1 MHVRYLLTTYS
12 FILIH
17 YFHRRLCLDQS
28 KKHGLIIETLTAVI
42 DVKDMKLSLVTRDF
56 LSLIKR
62 IAQIDQQQY
71 PETLGKIF
79 IINTPSAFPYVWRVV
94 KPFLDPAVAAKIFIL
109 SSKSEWQPV
118 FLDQIGEENLPINY
132 GGKVDELTDAVYPY
146 AEAKSKYYPMTGF
159 DDCGLNIEDESVG
172 EDEETGGLTGNL
184 DQRLD
189 YLNQLDITKGNGV
202 LGLQEKFDYL
212 NTNRA
217 VESSEVENSW
227 NPFSRFANFLR
238 HGTLQ
243 GLKQLMFNS
252 IIFSLLVSFIALLV
266 SSLCI
271 SSITWTTEFAKV
283 QLWAGIVVLFLSALI
298 ILINLAGLVGYFSGN
313 RQIMIVY
320 GMAHVMATVVFLVVG
335 IACVVYKTI
344 PQVNGINSINALQ
357 KYDLALSITSI
368 LFAVCT
374 VIPAIA
380 AFSLSRR
387 MGSLRA
393 SKISNIMEYRTLVK
407 VVVSILLICG
417 LVMITYATINVKF
430 LHTVGVSSAF
440 DSIFGLLYS
449 GVTIL
454 LASAL
459 GIWCSNTNHLS
470 ILRVYYQAVLPCTIV
485 ILLLA
490 ASRSFGTFGSLSID
504 KAENILSLVQ
514 IQLLVTGIF
523 CLYVAFFEVVV
534 IYSIKILHAEVE
546 KRKNHSEL
554 TTTYEEIQDFL
565 SLHDIEQGNLLH
577 SRTINNLLKNKRRIK
592 PSTTDRLII
601 GYSLLMGLLYVY
613 CVGTITVF
621 SAFRKLWANN
631 FYYIINTVMG
641 SRLFVIMSSIT
652 SIVLGP
658 LLFFYAGSIYV
669 KASYRHTLGI
679 VISTVQIY
687 QQLTIILM
695 FAQMGL
701 GENHKNYT
709 LAVTFLF
716 VSSIL
721 HFTLPV
727 VILFRDGVTTSRSTN
742 FSDSYELYG
751 DKLFQYKSNKERRK
765 HSVAGSSGGS
775 DSEVNTTNYTGSEVN
790 SSITKLSI
798 LSPRVRG
805 ISQDSSGRERRI
817 SNNDSPA
824 AYSKVVQRKSFISK
838 SPSFSIST
846 DPSVSS
852 EFQI

>member
-1 MHVRYLLTTYS
+1 M
-12 FILIH
+12 
-17 YFHRRLCLDQS
+17 
-28 KKHGLIIETLTAVI
+28 
-42 DVKDMKLSLVTRDF
+42 
-56 LSLIKR
+56 
-62 IAQIDQQQY
+62 
-71 PETLGKIF
+71 
-79 IINTPSAFPYVWRVV
+79 
-94 KPFLDPAVAAKIFIL
+94 
-109 SSKSEWQPV
+109 
-118 FLDQIGEENLPINY
+118 
-132 GGKVDELTDAVYPY
+132 
-146 AEAKSKYYPMTGF
+146 
-159 DDCGLNIEDESVG
+159 
-172 EDEETGGLTGNL
+172 
-184 DQRLD
+184 
-189 YLNQLDITKGNGV
+189 
-202 LGLQEKFDYL
+202 QEKFDYL

-217 VESSEVENSW
+217 VESSEVENSR
-227 NPFSRFANFLR
+227 NPFSRLANFLR
-238 HGTLQ
+238 YGTLHS
-243 GLKQLMFNS
+243 LKQLMFNS

-271 SSITWTTEFAKV
+271 SSITWTTFAAKV

-298 ILINLAGLVGYFSGN
+298 ILINLAGLVGYFSEN

-357 KYDLALSITSI
+357 KYDLALIITSM

-374 VIPAIA
+374 VVPAIA

-407 VVVSILLICG
+407 VLVSILLICG

-449 GVTIL
+449 GVTVL

-470 ILRVYYQAVLPCTIV
+470 VLRVYYQAVLPCTIV
-485 ILLLA
+485 ILVLA

-523 CLYVAFFEVVV
+523 CLYVAFFEIVV
-534 IYSIKILHAEVE
+534 IYSIKILHMEVE

-652 SIVLGP
+652 SVVLGP

-727 VILFRDGVTTSRSTN
+727 VILFRDGVMTSRSTN

-751 DKLFQYKSNKERRK
+751 DKLFQYKSSKERRK

-790 SSITKLSI
+790 SSITKQSI

-805 ISQDSSGRERRI
+805 ISQDSTGRERRI

-838 SPSFSIST
+838 SPSFSMST